1 MAGMTESR
9 GTRKVRKGVVVSR
22 SGDKSIVVQ
31 TERRLRH
38 PLFGKVVRQFKKF
51 HAHDEGNAA
60 KVGER
65 VGDPECRPMSK
76 RKRWG
81 LVDETTADGAEQG

>member
-1 MAGMTESR
+1 MEETAKSR

-38 PLFGKVVRQFKKF
+38 PMYGKVVRQYKKF
-51 HAHDEGNAA
+51 HAHDEKNEA
-60 KVGER
+60 KVGDQ
-65 VGDPECRPMSK
+65 VVITECRPLSK
-76 RKRWG
+76 MKRWR
-81 LVDETTADGAEQG
+81 LVERVAVEGAPKG